1 MSNPDRHDDP
11 SLDEIE
17 RLLLRSGHDCAPDGA
32 KQRALVA
39 ASTVVAASTIA
50 TGQAVASIGIKAAS
64 IVSGKWAVVLC
75 LTSVVAA
82 SGAVALHQLRQ
93 NRDTHS
99 TSIPESP
106 LAGMAGD
113 SSKPP
118 IPQASATPYPE
129 AVSAPMLSA
138 VPTLSAS
145 THGDPVASAL
155 PSRSSSPA
163 NPSFSAELSALDRAR
178 TAIANGEAG
187 KALAMLDDYSSRF
200 PRGSMGP
207 EASVLRIEALAAMGN
222 HSAAERVARAF
233 LEKNPASP
241 YAQRIKSLLAANP

>member
-106 LAGMAGD
+106 LAGMAETPP
-113 SSKPP
+113 SHRSRKPP
-118 IPQASATPYPE
+118 QPLPE

-155 PSRSSSPA
+155 PSGLPRLPIHRSRR
-163 NPSFSAELSALDRAR
+163 ALRSRSAR

-207 EASVLRIEALAAMGN
+207 RRRSSASKL
-222 HSAAERVARAF
+222 
-233 LEKNPASP
+233 
-241 YAQRIKSLLAANP
+241 